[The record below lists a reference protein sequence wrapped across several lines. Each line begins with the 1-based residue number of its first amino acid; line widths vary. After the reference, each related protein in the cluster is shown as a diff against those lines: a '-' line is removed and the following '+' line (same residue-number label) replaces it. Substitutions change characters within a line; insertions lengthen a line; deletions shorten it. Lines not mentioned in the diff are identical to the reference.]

1 MYSLTLAAPSHPSP
15 GAHVGL
21 NAIWPMSIIIQV
33 VVRRPSLDVHN
44 HTGLLTTTYYLLPTT
59 YYLLSIYLLRH
70 PHYRSTYYGSTY
82 YGQCHV
88 QALTSTEDTEIT
100 ICLNQLKAS
109 AAGAY
114 SIACT

>member
-1 MYSLTLAAPSHPSP
+1 
-15 GAHVGL
+15 
-21 NAIWPMSIIIQV
+21 MSIIIQV
-33 VVRRPSLDVHN
+33 VVRRPSLDVHH
-44 HTGLLTTTYYLLPTT
+44 HTGLLTTTYYHVLPTT
-59 YYLLSIYLLRH
+59 YYLLPTTYCRSTYFGH
-70 PHYRSTYYGSTY
+70 PHYRSTYYGSTYYGSTY

-88 QALTSTEDTEIT
+88 QALTSTEDAEIA